1 MNENRALVSVL
12 KQKHHSVPVGV
23 RYWTFYKSA
32 VLEDARMREAMLQD
46 AVMSFARFHRLMVPL
61 LKSSPFRPNA
71 RRSRT
76 TCERLNRDMITVL
89 YEYHKALMGAGVPW
103 EIRGRAVEGAGLGLF
118 ARKAFV
124 WNDAHAKQLFGVVC
138 GVSEGDFQTLCEKK
152 YPSLF
157 SSRNAGDGILFGPAS
172 LLNHACDAPF
182 TWTNPVKRGVPAMFE
197 GFDAL
202 RLKKRSKKGVSFE
215 ANEEICVSYGMTRKD
230 FVCKCRKCA

>member
-12 KQKHHSVPVGV
+12 KQKHHSVPLGV

-32 VLEDARMREAMLQD
+32 VLEDARMREAMLQETG
-46 AVMSFARFHRLMVPL
+46 AASFARFHRLMVPL

-71 RRSRT
+71 RRSRA

-89 YEYHKALMGAGVPW
+89 YEYHKALMGPW
-103 EIRGRAVEGAGLGLF
+103 VIQGRAAEGAGLGLF
-118 ARKAFV
+118 AREPFV
-124 WNDAHAKQLFGVVC
+124 WTDAHAKQLFGIVC

-157 SSRNAGDGILFGPAS
+157 SSRDTGDGILFGPAS

-182 TWTNPVKRGVPAMFE
+182 TWTNPVKRGVPALFD

-202 RLKKRSKKGVSFE
+202 RLKKRARKEVSFE
-215 ANEEICVSYGMTRKD
+215 ANEEICVLYGMKRRD
-230 FVCKCRKCA
+230 FVCKCRKCGK